1 MAEEFTE
8 SGDHH
13 QHQLRDL
20 NKISDKTLEKTA
32 RIFKALSDPS
42 RLRLL
47 TVLSEGSACV
57 SELATEDQ
65 LSTVSQRL
73 RTLRTENL
81 VTRHRDG
88 KHLIYELA
96 DDHVL
101 VMIENALRH
110 AEES

>member
-1 MAEEFTE
+1 MA
-8 SGDHH
+8 GDEH

-20 NKISDKTLEKTA
+20 NKISDQTLEKTA
-32 RIFKALSDPS
+32 RIFRALADPS
-42 RLRLL
+42 RLRIL
-47 TVLSEGSACV
+47 TVLAEGSACV

-81 VTRHRDG
+81 VKRHREG

-101 VMIENALRH
+101 EMVENALRH
-110 AEES
+110 AEEH